1 DRGAG
6 EFAYGQD
13 RGKHLPRAPV
23 GDLRGE
29 VRRSPDR
36 LPRVSGRRVAFF
48 LHDTILHPSG
58 FAPETRCGFVVERTH
73 VDRGDHSERR
83 PSGRT
88 AQNPKN
94 CWTSPTNSTE
104 KAMYRAGDLMGTPA
118 LTPWPVSPRP
128 GDGWW

>member
-1 DRGAG
+1 
-6 EFAYGQD
+6 
-13 RGKHLPRAPV
+13 
-23 GDLRGE
+23 LRGE

-128 GDGWW
+128 GDGWWCHRPVRHRDERPGRPRPRRHG